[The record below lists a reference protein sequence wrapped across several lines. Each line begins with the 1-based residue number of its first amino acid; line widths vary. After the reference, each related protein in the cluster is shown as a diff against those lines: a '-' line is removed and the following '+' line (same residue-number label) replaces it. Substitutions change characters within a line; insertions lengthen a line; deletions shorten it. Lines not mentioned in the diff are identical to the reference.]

1 MVFRLK
7 STNVICLPVILLHLS
22 NDVCLI
28 FSRSTGRVWLRPVER
43 ENIRQ
48 TSLNNIH
55 KLAKQITP
63 FTSYQD
69 TISFLSEP
77 YRLTPVFYWN
87 RLRAPS
93 LSGEDRIY
101 YFRATHIHLFWN
113 RTGLFYFS
121 VHPIHIPI
129 LN

>member
-22 NDVCLI
+22 NDGCLI
-28 FSRSTGRVWLRPVER
+28 FSRSTGGSDSGLRPPQGQSR
-43 ENIRQ
+43 CKNIRQ

-77 YRLTPVFYWN
+77 YRLTPVFY
-87 RLRAPS
+87 
-93 LSGEDRIY
+93 
-101 YFRATHIHLFWN
+101 
-113 RTGLFYFS
+113 
-121 VHPIHIPI
+121 
-129 LN
+129 